1 MHDKSECPIWK
12 QLLRLATTLFEE
24 IAGQIYNTLDLS
36 DIEIYI
42 SFLEESCKVRL
53 TANDCRVK
61 SFCVETLDVLWWP
74 FRRMWAYLQ
83 N

>member
-1 MHDKSECPIWK
+1 METTAKTGHNME
-12 QLLRLATTLFEE
+12 TLFEE

-61 SFCVETLDVLWWP
+61 SFFVEILDALWWP